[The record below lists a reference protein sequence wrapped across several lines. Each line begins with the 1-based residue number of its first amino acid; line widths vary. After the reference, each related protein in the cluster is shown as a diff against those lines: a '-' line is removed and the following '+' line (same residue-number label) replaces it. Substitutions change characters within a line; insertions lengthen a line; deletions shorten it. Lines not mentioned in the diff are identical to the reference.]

1 MPRTNIERSIHVRKH
16 DKLTA
21 NWTDERDGKQK
32 VEELKKEIL
41 TRGAWT
47 TIMYL
52 IRELD
57 SKTGQFGT
65 EDPHPEISE
74 KGDSYMPRSKFTI
87 TNAKQAYQIM
97 EIMKKWYPENPGAI
111 EAAGESDSG
120 SDSE

>member
-1 MPRTNIERSIHVRKH
+1 MSGSI

-57 SKTGQFGT
+57 SKTGQFGA
-65 EDPHPEISE
+65 PKIRIQRYQK

-97 EIMKKWYPENPGAI
+97 EIMKKWYPENPGAN
-111 EAAGESDSG
+111 EAAGEPDSG